1 MESRS
6 KYWDK
11 GRGKPSSEHT
21 VQMAETS
28 STQKPVS
35 SSTKK
40 QEEGKEEKK
49 IIKCIWNQ
57 MYFYLRK
64 WFKSIQNTNLSV
76 AVLAGVVLCTWMC
89 VCMCVCIHTYP
100 WRRERQLTPVFLPGE
115 FHGRRSLA
123 RCSPWGRKESRTTEW
138 LIRTHTHTCIYTYI
152 TGDGLRKGR
161 PVWN

>member
-1 MESRS
+1 MDSRS
-6 KYWDK
+6 KCWDK

-57 MYFYLRK
+57 MYFYLKK

-76 AVLAGVVLCTWMC
+76 AALAGVVLCTCMC
-89 VCMCVCIHTYP
+89 VCMCVYKHTYP
-100 WRRERQLTPVFLPGE
+100 WRREWQLTPVFLPGE
-115 FHGRRSLA
+115 FHGQRSLA
-123 RCSPWGRKESRTTEW
+123 RCSPRGHKEWRTTEW
-138 LIRTHTHTCIYTYI
+138 LIRTHTHILAYTH
-152 TGDGLRKGR
+152 T
-161 PVWN
+161 